1 MTEQR
6 ADMLISLVIDGTAK
20 GVDWNELTVL
30 AERDPTIWRDL
41 AESQRHQAVLSRTLN
56 EAVSIADQI
65 AAPSS
70 GSRSNHEK
78 DVLAPRRGLGAWSG
92 WAVAAVVAVA
102 ALANQ
107 FGMLT
112 GSNGLQTASNGMQ
125 TAGVLPTM
133 DTALDDYL
141 RLGREE
147 GRVVGELP
155 SKVIVSSQPNP
166 NGEGFELICLQQ
178 IVIRQIVPDLFEV
191 TGQDEQGQLLLQQ
204 FKPDPSAF

>member
-20 GVDWNELTVL
+20 NVDWNELTAL
-30 AERDPTIWRDL
+30 AEVDPTIWRDL
-41 AESQRHQAVLSRTLN
+41 AESQRHQEVLSRTIN

-70 GSRSNHEK
+70 GSRSDREK
-78 DVLAPRRGLGAWSG
+78 DVLTPRRGPGAWSG
-92 WAVAAVVAVA
+92 WAVAAVIAVA

-112 GSNGLQTASNGMQ
+112 GSNGIQ
-125 TAGVLPTM
+125 TAGIPGISM
-133 DTALDDYL
+133 DAALDEYL
-141 RLGREE
+141 RQGREN
-147 GRVVGELP
+147 GLVVGELP
-155 SKVIVSSQPNP
+155 SKVIVSSRPNP

-178 IVIRQIVPDLFEV
+178 ILIRQIVPDLYEV
-191 TGQDEQGQLLLQQ
+191 AGQDEQGQLMLKQ
-204 FKPDPSAF
+204 FKPDPSVF